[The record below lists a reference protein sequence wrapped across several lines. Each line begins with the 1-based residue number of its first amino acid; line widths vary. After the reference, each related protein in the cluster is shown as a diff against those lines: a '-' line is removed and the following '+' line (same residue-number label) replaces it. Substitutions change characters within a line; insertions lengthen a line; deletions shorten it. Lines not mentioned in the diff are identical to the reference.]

1 MVLLT
6 PPSYCWVTNEL
17 SHWLHALDV
26 NFISITRLGWLD
38 IYIPAGC
45 HPALTD
51 SNILLNFAVK
61 DWQSLVGSQPRRFY
75 NWGER
80 EGAVRVTLHGRYSG
94 LVEIHKQIEMS
105 SQPAG
110 PQNCSDLLLSCLS
123 QFYCCWNGKRD
134 VVSLSLT
141 GWQCSQVICWEIFL
155 HLHFLSA
162 PTAGCLH
169 NTEKYSHQSGLRLSS
184 REIWWERGYSGL
196 LVGQQV
202 K

>member
-61 DWQSLVGSQPRRFY
+61 DWQSLVGPKPRRFY

-105 SQPAG
+105 SQPALRTV
-110 PQNCSDLLLSCLS
+110 QTYFSLS
-123 QFYCCWNGKRD
+123 QFYCCWNGKRE
-134 VVSLSLT
+134 VVSHSLT
-141 GWQCSQVICWEIFL
+141 DWLTVQSSYLLGDFPT
-155 HLHFLSA
+155 SA
-162 PTAGCLH
+162 FP
-169 NTEKYSHQSGLRLSS
+169 LSS
-184 REIWWERGYSGL
+184 HSR
-196 LVGQQV
+196 VFT
-202 K
+202 

>member
-26 NFISITRLGWLD
+26 NFISITSLSWLD

-61 DWQSLVGSQPRRFY
+61 DWQSLVGPGPRRFY

-105 SQPAG
+105 SQPALRTV
-110 PQNCSDLLLSCLS
+110 QTYFSLSVLLLLK
-123 QFYCCWNGKRD
+123 WKARGG
-134 VVSLSLT
+134 LSLT
-141 GWQCSQVICWEIFL
+141 DWLTDWQCSQVICWEIFL